1 MAAETQGSPTQNS
14 TGQHT
19 SSRVMRIAAR
29 DVNPFQTF
37 LTKFTNDWSMNLAAG
52 LAYNLMMAIFPLV
65 IAVMAI
71 LGFIVG
77 HLDAVVYT
85 NLTHLLEN
93 SFPSVP
99 ASHSLITSAL
109 RQLEKDSGILGILAI
124 ILTFFTGSR
133 LFVFM
138 EGCLDII
145 YQVRPRA
152 VIPQNVRAVLLVLL
166 FVILIPLMVVASLGP
181 AFVFSILQKT
191 PVGLVPGS
199 SLLFSV
205 GAILGGLIASYL
217 LFQVIYIAVPNQK
230 IRFRQS
236 WPGSVVAAVLLELY
250 LALFPLYVTHFLG
263 AFFGAFSLLIL
274 LLFFYYFAVLLFL
287 GAEVNAFVQG
297 IRETP
302 TDLVTM
308 VHLMTRHL
316 PPGAHALQQDAAA
329 SGTDTSTALEA

>member
-1 MAAETQGSPTQNS
+1 
-14 TGQHT
+14 
-19 SSRVMRIAAR
+19 MRIAAR

-230 IRFRQS
+230 ISFRQS

-329 SGTDTSTALEA
+329 SGTDTSTDLGA

>member
-1 MAAETQGSPTQNS
+1 
-14 TGQHT
+14 
-19 SSRVMRIAAR
+19 
-29 DVNPFQTF
+29 
-37 LTKFTNDWSMNLAAG
+37 
-52 LAYNLMMAIFPLV
+52 MMAIFPLV

-77 HLDAVVYT
+77 HLDSAVYT
-85 NLTHLLEN
+85 NLTHQLEN

-152 VIPQNVRAVLLVLL
+152 VIPQNVRAILLMLL
-166 FVILIPLMVVASLGP
+166 FVILIPLMAVASIGP

-191 PVGLVPGS
+191 PVALVPGS
-199 SLLFSV
+199 SMLFSV

-217 LFQVIYIAVPNQK
+217 LFQVIYLVVPNQK
-230 IRFRQS
+230 ISFRQS
-236 WPGSVVAAVLLELY
+236 WPGSVIAAVLLEIY
-250 LALFPLYVTHFLG
+250 LALFPLYVTRFLG

-297 IRETP
+297 VREMP

-308 VHLMTRHL
+308 VHMMKRRL
-316 PPGAHALQQDAAA
+316 PTSEQAVQQEAAAPGADV
-329 SGTDTSTALEA
+329 GTAL

>member
-1 MAAETQGSPTQNS
+1 MEADIQGSPTQNS
-14 TGQHT
+14 TVLHKPSGFMQT
-19 SSRVMRIAAR
+19 AAR
-29 DVNPFQTF
+29 DAKPVQVF

-52 LAYNLMMAIFPLV
+52 LAYKLIMAIFPLV

-77 HLDAVVYT
+77 HLDSAVYT
-85 NLTHLLEN
+85 NLTHHLEN

-99 ASHSLITSAL
+99 ASHNLITSAL

-145 YQVRPRA
+145 YQVRPRT

-199 SLLFSV
+199 SMLFSF
-205 GAILGGLIASYL
+205 GAILGSLVASYI

-230 IRFRQS
+230 ISFRQS
-236 WPGSVVAAVLLELY
+236 WSGSVVAAVLLELY
-250 LALFPLYVTHFLG
+250 LALFPLYVTR
-263 AFFGAFSLLIL
+263 FFGAFSLLIL
-274 LLFFYYFAVLLFL
+274 LLLCYSALPGCRSERL
-287 GAEVNAFVQG
+287 
-297 IRETP
+297 
-302 TDLVTM
+302 
-308 VHLMTRHL
+308 RH
-316 PPGAHALQQDAAA
+316 G
-329 SGTDTSTALEA
+329 ST